1 MLAHPIGL
9 DREALRLP
17 VAGHGT
23 SGDDALTERIERI
36 RAAARSRQPAER
48 HFSLQLFDLTR
59 LKARLGWRWAEQRGR
74 AIAMIEAGLAREMT
88 PADLHL
94 DNGDTRY
101 FAVRVASERRDIER
115 HAELLAADVTA
126 RLCGTIP
133 GGAII
138 RVVTL
143 TFDPDAK
150 LAGIATVA
158 ALLARLEALGHG
170 GELAAAAPRA
180 TPPTDLRARFRPVLQ
195 LRKRLVSAYRLT
207 AQASDGQAGETL
219 EGAFGEALDD
229 WALLQAVGLLQ
240 GPRHSREPAL
250 IVPVHYPTLASMRS
264 RDLYAQHCRQLSR
277 RSSRQLIFELL
288 DLPVELA
295 QARTRELLGYLRPFC
310 LALLVRT
317 PKATSE
323 IGHLASSGVRGIS
336 LAASTIRDDAPAV
349 DTLTTLAGT
358 ARVAGMRSLLV
369 DVSVPSHCRAADA
382 AGIDHVSG
390 DALMPPLTQPG
401 RAFVVT
407 RGG

>member
-23 SGDDALTERIERI
+23 SGDEALAERIERI

-59 LKARLGWRWAEQRGR
+59 LKAGLGWRWAEQRGR

-101 FAVRVASERRDIER
+101 FAVRAASERREIER

-143 TFDPDAK
+143 PFDPDAK

-240 GPRHSREPAL
+240 GPGHSREPAL
-250 IVPVHYPTLASMRS
+250 IVPVHYPTLASRRS
-264 RDLYAQHCRQLSR
+264 RDLYSQHCRQLPR

-310 LALLVRT
+310 LALLVRM
-317 PKATSE
+317 PKTTSE

-336 LAASTIRDDAPAV
+336 LAASTIRDDALAV

-369 DVSVPSHCRAADA
+369 MSPSRCTAERPIPPGSTMSAA
-382 AGIDHVSG
+382 
-390 DALMPPLTQPG
+390 
-401 RAFVVT
+401 T
-407 RGG
+407 R